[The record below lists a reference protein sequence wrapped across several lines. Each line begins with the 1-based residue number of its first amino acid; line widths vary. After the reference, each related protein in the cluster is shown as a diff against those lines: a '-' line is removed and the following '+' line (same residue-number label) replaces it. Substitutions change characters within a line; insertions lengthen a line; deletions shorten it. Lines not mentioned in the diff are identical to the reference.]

1 MEMNV
6 TENTLRV
13 EIPASVFARIMR
25 NKAIAVADLKCLD
38 AHTKDSI
45 RQICLQVCL
54 ATDK

>member
-1 MEMNV
+1 MEANES
-6 TENTLRV
+6 ENTLRV

-25 NKAIAVADLKCLD
+25 TKSIAVADLKCLD

-54 ATDK
+54 AGEK